1 MNTVEK
7 HIAEAKALLLESGFV
22 SDFHNIL
29 DVMNGNRHLKR
40 VAPECA
46 TRRWGWSVLDNKLNF
61 LQWKYPD
68 YRRAL
73 SNESVYYF
81 EVLSKTHNDVMDKI
95 IDNKSEPKEEGPKE
109 EEPKRPTIAIDVD
122 GVLRD
127 NLELMVDMYN
137 KEFGQDLKTSDIKEF
152 KTEKSFP
159 LIQAETGMTSS
170 HWFFNLHA
178 KELFLDAPSYPNV
191 AEDIKRL
198 QEVAD
203 IVIITY
209 QKDYT
214 NKNLTLQWLEKNGI
228 EPNGICFL
236 RDKTIVHCD
245 ALIDDNDWNFIGT
258 HVRTSVLVDAP
269 YNQHIDT
276 SDFLKKTNSNK
287 MVRVSSLHD
296 FVEKYI
302 SGEIE
307 I

>member
-22 SDFHNIL
+22 SDFYCIL
-29 DVMNGNRHLKR
+29 DVMNGNRALKK
-40 VAPECA
+40 VGPECA
-46 TRRWGWSVLDNKLNF
+46 TRRWGVSVLENKLRF
-61 LQWKYPD
+61 LQGKYPD
-68 YRRAL
+68 YRKTL
-73 SNESVYYF
+73 SSESVYYF
-81 EVLSKTHNDVMDKI
+81 EALSKTHNEVMDKI
-95 IDNKSEPKEEGPKE
+95 IDNKSEPKE

-127 NLELMVDMYN
+127 NLGLMVDMYN
-137 KEFGQDLKTSDIKEF
+137 KEFGQELKTSDIKEF

-159 LIQAETGMTSS
+159 LIQGATGMTSS
-170 HWFFNLHA
+170 QWFFNLHA

-245 ALIDDNDWNFIGT
+245 ALVDDNDWNFIGT
-258 HVRTSVLVDAP
+258 HVGTSVLVDAP

-276 SDFLKKTNSNK
+276 SDFLKKTNSGK

-296 FVEKYI
+296 FVKKYI